1 MAGIA
6 ALMGMSFSGNL
17 DSTSRRMIRDMQR
30 LGRLGWLGWLLG
42 KLFLPPAA
50 YAPGFVWRAE
60 GKVVGNVSLMA
71 VDRRIGRY
79 VIANV
84 AVHPDY
90 RRKGIARSLVEA
102 CLEYAREKRAAELLL
117 QVERENSAAQVLY
130 ASLGFK
136 ALTTRTKWVRPNSH
150 NRSLPQSEL
159 KVRKRR
165 PHEWQQ
171 QYELARRLYPEGV
184 WWPYSNRIEY
194 FRPRELVDGL
204 GLRGSIHWVI
214 EQEGRLVA
222 SLIARGG
229 FEPGSWRVVIMA
241 EPALQGQAEE
251 ALLAKALPNLF
262 PRKMSVVVEYQAGV
276 ADESFTEAGFKVER
290 TLTWMRREFNQQ

>member
-1 MAGIA
+1 
-6 ALMGMSFSGNL
+6 
-17 DSTSRRMIRDMQR
+17 MIRDMQR

-42 KLFLPPAA
+42 KLILPQAA

-60 GKVVGNVSLMA
+60 GKVVGNVSLMP

-84 AVHPDY
+84 AVHPEY
-90 RRKGIARSLVEA
+90 RRKGIARSMVEA
-102 CLEYAREKRAAELLL
+102 CLEYAQEKSATELLL
-117 QVERENSAAQVLY
+117 QVERDNNAAQVLY

-150 NRSLPQSEL
+150 TRSLIPSDL
-159 KVRKRR
+159 KVRARQ
-165 PHEWQQ
+165 PHEWRQ
-171 QYELARRLYPEGV
+171 QYELALRLYPEGV
-184 WWPYSNRIEY
+184 WWPYSNRVEY
-194 FRPRELVDGL
+194 FRPRELADGF

-222 SLIARGG
+222 SLMARSG
-229 FEPGSWRVVIMA
+229 FEAGSWRLVIMT

-262 PRKMSVVVEYQAGV
+262 PRRMSVIVEYQAGV
-276 ADESFTEAGFKVER
+276 ADEAFTKVGFKAER